1 MPAHDAYLRLTPF
14 ERLLPD
20 ADFVG
25 SAFEGIRSEMER
37 HPEAGEDPGAFA
49 LLEGSRRAL
58 AELRDP
64 ESGSDDHGATHALL
78 LFHAFHLHEAGS
90 PHLLVTVPVSRWA
103 VEGALEGADGSAGRE
118 AAGAGSGEDP
128 PVQLEEQGDG
138 ASPGDGLPRAA
149 YVQLPQHLFWFR
161 DEDEGRP
168 SSLDGFFWTVR
179 GETVYVLGV
188 GGLQGPAGEGFRV
201 LPLPGVPRADAPV
214 WLQETMRESGE
225 DFRSDIPGA
234 ELEGLYE
241 LRTAGELLKLA
252 ARIDRFVS
260 RFADEHAFSG
270 SPAEQGE
277 DRGGPPSPP
286 TDVDTAPVGPQAGN
300 QPYTRLTL

>member
-1 MPAHDAYLRLTPF
+1 MPAHDAYLRLTPY
-14 ERLLPD
+14 ERLIPD
-20 ADFVG
+20 AAFAASV
-25 SAFEGIRSEMER
+25 FEGIRAQVEA
-37 HPEAGEDPGAFA
+37 HPEAAADPGAFA

-64 ESGSDDHGATHALL
+64 DSGSDDHGATHALL
-78 LFHAFHLHEAGS
+78 LFHAFHLHQAGS

-103 VEGALEGADGSAGRE
+103 VEGAPE
-118 AAGAGSGEDP
+118 GSGDAAA
-128 PVQLEEQGDG
+128 EEAVDRSEGEGDG
-138 ASPGDGLPRAA
+138 ENRGGGLPSAT
-149 YVQLPQHLFWFR
+149 YIQLPQHLFWFR
-161 DEDEGRP
+161 DEDEARP
-168 SSLDGFFWTVR
+168 VSLDGFFWTVR
-179 GETVYVLGV
+179 GETAYVLGV

-214 WLQETMRESGE
+214 WLEETMRDSGE

-260 RFADEHAFSG
+260 RFAPERPSSRARGEFEEGREGPSPLAGADTAHA
-270 SPAEQGE
+270 
-277 DRGGPPSPP
+277 GPPPGTP
-286 TDVDTAPVGPQAGN
+286 
-300 QPYTRLTL
+300 PYTRLTL